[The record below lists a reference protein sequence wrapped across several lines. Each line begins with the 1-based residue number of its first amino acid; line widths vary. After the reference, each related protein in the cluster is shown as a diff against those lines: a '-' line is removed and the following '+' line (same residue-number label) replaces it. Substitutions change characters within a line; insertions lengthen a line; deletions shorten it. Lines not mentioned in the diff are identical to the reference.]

1 MAKQDR
7 LAVYVHWPY
16 CARICPYCDFNVY
29 KQRED
34 SGLLR
39 AICDDVKGWR
49 EMSGPREVSSIHFG
63 GGTPSLMTP
72 DDVEAVIKAVSK
84 HWDLLGDT
92 EIAIEANPQDA
103 DKMRWEGYRK
113 AGINRLSLGVQSFN
127 DEALSLL
134 GRDHDGERGRA
145 ALTMA
150 CEIFSSVSLDLIFGW
165 SGQSEAMLHEDLDI
179 ALASGAQHVSAYQL
193 TIEQGTA
200 FAKAEE
206 RGKRCAVDADESA
219 GFYEAINKAFIG
231 AGFEHY
237 EVSNFAKPSHRSRHN
252 LAYWQ
257 GRDYAG
263 LGPGAHGR
271 LTRDGQRIASVAEL
285 TPAAYQARVA
295 ARGTGIAELETLS
308 PVDWAQ
314 EYLLMGLR
322 IEDGI
327 SLARYKALAGE
338 DLPQNIVQDLSA
350 QGLLICRDDRLAAS
364 AAGRMVLNS
373 LTEQLLLG

>member
-1 MAKQDR
+1 M
-7 LAVYVHWPY
+7 
-16 CARICPYCDFNVY
+16 
-29 KQRED
+29 
-34 SGLLR
+34 
-39 AICDDVKGWR
+39 
-49 EMSGPREVSSIHFG
+49 
-63 GGTPSLMTP
+63 
-72 DDVEAVIKAVSK
+72 
-84 HWDLLGDT
+84 
-92 EIAIEANPQDA
+92 
-103 DKMRWEGYRK
+103 
-113 AGINRLSLGVQSFN
+113 
-127 DEALSLL
+127 
-134 GRDHDGERGRA
+134 
-145 ALTMA
+145 
-150 CEIFSSVSLDLIFGW
+150 
-165 SGQSEAMLHEDLDI
+165 
-179 ALASGAQHVSAYQL
+179 
-193 TIEQGTA
+193 
-200 FAKAEE
+200 
-206 RGKRCAVDADESA
+206 DADESA
-219 GFYEAINKAFIG
+219 GFYEAINTAFIG

-322 IEDGI
+322 IDDGI